1 MTSNVGKEKRETCWF
16 KNKHDSDISDEGTK
30 KRESKVFANA
40 HVWVGCHGSKLI
52 KGKPSYPLVLLL
64 SCRLF
69 FSVSSRSCLPP
80 APLRSL
86 AGGHQTHLVRFD
98 RTAIHSIIVTLFF
111 FVGELLDIR
120 QRRCRVRS
128 LHLDPSV
135 TFYHIRERSLTRNLT
150 RVAPLI
156 ATKISGEW

>member
-1 MTSNVGKEKRETCWF
+1 MTRILVMRGR
-16 KNKHDSDISDEGTK
+16 K

-52 KGKPSYPLVLLL
+52 KRKTVIPSRSSPLLSFVLLRFISFL
-64 SCRLF
+64 SSSCSPSFPCRWASNTPRAIRSHCHSFNNRHSF
-69 FSVSSRSCLPP
+69 FSC
-80 APLRSL
+80 
-86 AGGHQTHLVRFD
+86 
-98 RTAIHSIIVTLFF
+98 
-111 FVGELLDIR
+111 GEQLDIR

-128 LHLDPSV
+128 LHLAPSV
-135 TFYHIRERSLTRNLT
+135 TFNHIRERSLTRNLT